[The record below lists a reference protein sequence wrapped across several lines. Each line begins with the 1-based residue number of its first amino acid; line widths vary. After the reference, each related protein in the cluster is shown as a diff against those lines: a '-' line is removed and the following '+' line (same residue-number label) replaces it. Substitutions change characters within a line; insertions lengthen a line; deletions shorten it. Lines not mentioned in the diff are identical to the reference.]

1 MKGGLKS
8 MVSIL
13 EAFNF
18 IKTRKFD
25 IRNIIFL
32 VIGCAIIVA
41 MIWKIGIEKMSMEF
55 LEVNLYFLVGAFLLS
70 LLSIILK
77 LCRWN
82 NLFRIAKTR
91 DASGVYL
98 IGMAVNQIMPVGFG
112 EVTRAYVAKD
122 RVGIPVGKT
131 LAPVAIERIADVTFL
146 VAMSIGCLTF
156 LTLREGYI
164 LQIALTILIISI
176 GYFFLMKNPV
186 ASHRV
191 SISIYQPLLREPC
204 GKPQGI
210 LKLKPHF
217 IEKLALVFEHSCNP
231 KVQNNFINKLAM
243 RISEVLRTFAE
254 ALAQFNTKRDIVYQT
269 VVLTIISWIV
279 YGLFMYV
286 LLLAFGVSVFIPYV
300 LTITA
305 ASEIIGTFSFIPG
318 GLGAKD
324 VSFAVLL
331 VPFGVPLEVA
341 MSAFLMG
348 RLMAYLQLGAG
359 AIVSLMSFGRKVYIV

>member
-1 MKGGLKS
+1 MIQSERKKINLKN
-8 MVSIL
+8 V
-13 EAFNF
+13 
-18 IKTRKFD
+18 
-25 IRNIIFL
+25 IFL
-32 VIGCAIIVA
+32 LIGCTIIVA

-55 LEVNLYFLVGAFLLS
+55 LNVNLYFLIGAFLLS
-70 LLSIILK
+70 LLAIIIK

-164 LQIALTILIISI
+164 LQITLIILIISI
-176 GYFFLMKNPV
+176 GYFFL
-186 ASHRV
+186 
-191 SISIYQPLLREPC
+191 
-204 GKPQGI
+204 
-210 LKLKPHF
+210 LKPHF

-231 KVQNNFINKLAM
+231 EVQNNFINKLAI
-243 RISEVLRTFAE
+243 RISGVLRTFTE
-254 ALAQFNTKRDIVYQT
+254 AIAQFNTKRNVIYQT

-279 YGLFMYV
+279 YGFFMYV
-286 LLLAFGVSVFIPYV
+286 LLLAFGVNVFIPYV

-331 VPFGVPLEVA
+331 VPFGIPLEVA
-341 MSAFLMG
+341 LSTSLMG
-348 RLMAYLQLGAG
+348 RFMAYLQLGGG
-359 AIVSLMSFGRKVYIV
+359 AVGSILAFAKERSTNSTTVYKDVQEPLNNSERREK

>member
-1 MKGGLKS
+1 MMKMKDNKEELIKRIRNVQNGVMERK
-8 MVSIL
+8 
-13 EAFNF
+13 N
-18 IKTRKFD
+18 KTRKFD

-32 VIGCAIIVA
+32 IIGGIIIIA

-55 LEVNLYFLVGAFLLS
+55 LKVNLFFLVVAFLLS

-82 NLFRIAKTR
+82 NLFMITKTR

-131 LAPVAIERIADVTFL
+131 LAPVAIERITDVTFL
-146 VAMSIGCLTF
+146 IAMSIGCFTF
-156 LTLREGYI
+156 LTFRNGYI
-164 LQIALTILIISI
+164 LQIGITTLIISI
-176 GYFFLMKNPV
+176 GYFFL
-186 ASHRV
+186 
-191 SISIYQPLLREPC
+191 
-204 GKPQGI
+204 
-210 LKLKPHF
+210 LKPHF
-217 IEKLALVFEHSCNP
+217 IEKLALVFEHFCNP
-231 KVQNNFINKLAM
+231 KVRNIFINKLAI
-243 RISEVLRTFAE
+243 RISGVLRTFTE
-254 ALAQFNTKRDIVYQT
+254 AIAQFNTKRKIIYQT
-269 VVLTIISWIV
+269 VILTIISWIV
-279 YGLFMYV
+279 YGFFMYA

-348 RLMAYLQLGAG
+348 RFMAYLQFGTGAVWSIL
-359 AIVSLMSFGRKVYIV
+359 AFAKETDTDSDNS

>member
-1 MKGGLKS
+1 M
-8 MVSIL
+8 IQPQ
-13 EAFNF
+13 
-18 IKTRKFD
+18 RKK
-25 IRNIIFL
+25 INVKNIIFPL
-32 VIGCAIIVA
+32 IGCTIIVA
-41 MIWKIGIEKMSMEF
+41 TIWKIGIEKMSMEF
-55 LEVNLYFLVGAFLLS
+55 LKVNLHFLVGAFLLS

-112 EVTRAYVAKD
+112 EVARAYVAKD

-156 LTLREGYI
+156 LTFRNGYI
-164 LQIALTILIISI
+164 LQIVITILIISI
-176 GYFFLMKNPV
+176 GYFFL
-186 ASHRV
+186 
-191 SISIYQPLLREPC
+191 
-204 GKPQGI
+204 
-210 LKLKPHF
+210 LKPHF
-217 IEKLALVFEHSCNP
+217 IEKLALVFEHSRNP
-231 KVQNNFINKLAM
+231 KVQNNFTNKLAM

-286 LLLAFGVSVFIPYV
+286 LLLAFGMHVFIPYV

-324 VSFAVLL
+324 ASFAVLL
-331 VPFGVPLEVA
+331 MPFGVPLEVA

-348 RLMAYLQLGAG
+348 RFIAYLQLGAG
-359 AIVSLMSFGRKVYIV
+359 AVGSILAFAKETSTDSRLWDNIT

>member
-1 MKGGLKS
+1 VKDWGKNTS
-8 MVSIL
+8 K
-13 EAFNF
+13 EKFN
-18 IKTRKFD
+18 IKIK
-25 IRNIIFL
+25 NIIFPL
-32 VIGCAIIVA
+32 FGCIIIVA

-55 LEVNLYFLVGAFLLS
+55 LKVNLYFLGGAFLLS
-70 LLSIILK
+70 LLAIIIK

-98 IGMAVNQIMPVGFG
+98 IGMAVNQIMPIGFG

-122 RVGIPVGKT
+122 RGGIPVGKT

-156 LTLREGYI
+156 LTFRNGYI
-164 LQIALTILIISI
+164 LQITITVLIILI
-176 GYFFLMKNPV
+176 GYF
-186 ASHRV
+186 
-191 SISIYQPLLREPC
+191 LL
-204 GKPQGI
+204 
-210 LKLKPHF
+210 LKPHF

-231 KVQNNFINKLAM
+231 KVQNNFINKFVI
-243 RISEVLRTFAE
+243 RISGVLRTFTE
-254 ALAQFNTKRDIVYQT
+254 SIAQFNTKRNIVYQT

-341 MSAFLMG
+341 MSAFLVG
-348 RLMAYLQLGAG
+348 RFMAYLQLGAG
-359 AIVSLMSFGRKVYIV
+359 AIGSILSFAKETNTNSTKLYKDVQEPLNNSERREKQ